1 MEIIK
6 AIYTIDGKI
15 VNVVVPDKV
24 EYRRLEELY
33 DVCNELFKT
42 HQECFYT
49 SEELERLK
57 SDLSNKFL
65 VGD

>member
-1 MEIIK
+1 MIK

-15 VNVVVPDKV
+15 VNVVVPDEI

-33 DVCNELFKT
+33 DVCNELFKMNR
-42 HQECFYT
+42 ECFYT
-49 SEELERLK
+49 SEELKILK
-57 SDLSNKFL
+57 CDLSNKFL